1 MKIFHVNHL
10 LAHDSHAILNLIFNA
25 AKTNKDIKNLSSAVF
40 MFDTLRANKLLLGK
54 FKDIK
59 FLIKLKFASFNFMAF
74 IADISLKVCNII
86 MLLIM

>member
-1 MKIFHVNHL
+1 
-10 LAHDSHAILNLIFNA
+10 
-25 AKTNKDIKNLSSAVF
+25 

-86 MLLIM
+86 MLLIMWFHIGPSTGISRRPL